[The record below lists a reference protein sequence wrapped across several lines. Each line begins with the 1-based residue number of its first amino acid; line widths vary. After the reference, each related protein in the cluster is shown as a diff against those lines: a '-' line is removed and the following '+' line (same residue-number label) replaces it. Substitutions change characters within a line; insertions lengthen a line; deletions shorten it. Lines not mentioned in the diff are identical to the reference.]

1 MFPRGGLAQV
11 SLDFTA
17 ATVVI
22 RAFGDAT
29 LVRQHRSTTGDT
41 EIYFS
46 IEEEVIEKNELK
58 G

>member
-1 MFPRGGLAQV
+1 MY
-11 SLDFTA
+11 LDFTA

-29 LVRQHRSTTGDT
+29 LVRQHRRTAGDT

>member
-1 MFPRGGLAQV
+1 M

-29 LVRQHRSTTGDT
+29 LVRQHPRSAGDT